1 MHNLEKKIKARCQV
15 GKKAI
20 LKKEKTN
27 KYVERK
33 WNKERIDMQS

>member
-27 KYVERK
+27 KYVEK
-33 WNKERIDMQS
+33 KERKKS